1 MSTTAALDVD
11 PLEEHLLASLRA
23 LEPSAALRTA
33 PPEVEEI
40 WRAQVDSRQADYAA
54 RWLQQHGRS
63 FYTIGSAGHESNAA
77 VALALRVDD
86 PALLHY
92 RSGAFYLARAA
103 QAELDGLRDIML
115 GVVAAAVEPIAGGRH
130 KVFGRKELAILP
142 MTSTIA
148 SHLPRAVGMALAID
162 RAARLGVPSPWQADA
177 IVLCSFGDASVNHA
191 TAQAALNTTAQIAF
205 QGLPLPLLFVC
216 EDNGLGISVPSPA
229 GWVESALTSR
239 PEIRYEVAYGHDPAE
254 VLGVASELADWVRA
268 QRRPAVL
275 HLRTVRYLSHAG
287 ADAEMAYRT
296 PQAIRADYERDPIL
310 GTARWLVS
318 AGRATGEELATDY
331 LAARDE
337 VRELALEVAALPQMT
352 SAEQVVA
359 PLAPRS
365 PGVVAERARRVHLA
379 ADEPL
384 TLAQAVNA
392 GLAAVLE
399 RHPNALLFGEDI
411 AVKGGVYGVTRGLH
425 ARFGAGRVFD
435 TLLDET
441 SILGLALGSAVSGFL
456 PIPEIQYLAYLH
468 NAEDQLRGEA
478 ATLQF
483 FSQRAYRNGM
493 VIRIAGYGYQRG
505 FGGHF
510 HNDDAVGVL
519 RDIPGLVIASPARPD
534 DAAAMLVTCAESAV
548 VDGSVC
554 VFLEPIAL
562 YHARDLHDEGDEGW
576 VAALTDE
583 HVPVGSARTYL
594 DGGDLTIVTWANGL
608 HLSLRVARA
617 AASSAESALESSTCA
632 GSHRSR
638 SRTSCAR
645 RTRPVACSSSTRRA
659 ARGGVSEGVIA
670 ELVDAGFAGRIARVD
685 EQGFVR
691 PARRRRTAR
700 PRLRGR
706 DRGGRA
712 RAGRRLADLRA
723 AREEDELSAGPV
735 GRAAD
740 LLHDIAVRDERGLGP
755 RRARGSAASSRTSA
769 PRRRGRRR
777 SSGR

>member
-1 MSTTAALDVD
+1 VSVEPD
-11 PLEEHLLASLRA
+11 PLEEHLLGALRA
-23 LEPSAALRTA
+23 LEPSAALRSA

-54 RWLQQHGRS
+54 RWIQQHGRS

-103 QAELDGLRDIML
+103 QAGSDGGLRDIML
-115 GVVAAAVEPIAGGRH
+115 GVTSAAVEPIAGGRH
-130 KVFGRKELAILP
+130 KVFGRKELAVIP

-162 RAARLGVPSPWQADA
+162 RATRLGVTSPWKPDA
-177 IVLCSFGDASVNHA
+177 VVLCSFGDASLNHA
-191 TAQAALNTTAQIAF
+191 TAQAALNTTAQCTF
-205 QGLPLPLLFVC
+205 QRLPLPLLFVC
-216 EDNGLGISVPSPA
+216 EDNGLGISVPSPT
-229 GWVESALTSR
+229 GWVESALTARS
-239 PEIRYEVAYGHDPAE
+239 EIRYEIAYGHDTAE
-254 VLGVASELADWVRA
+254 VLGVASELAEWVRER
-268 QRRPAVL
+268 RRPAVL

-287 ADAEMAYRT
+287 ADAEMAYRS
-296 PQAIRADYERDPIL
+296 PHSIRADFERDPIL

-318 AGRATGEELATDY
+318 AGRATGAELADDY
-331 LAARDE
+331 LAARE
-337 VRELALEVAALPQMT
+337 EAQSIALEAAALPQMT
-352 SAEQVVA
+352 TAEQVMA

-365 PGVVAERARRVHLA
+365 PAVVAERVRSVALA
-379 ADEPL
+379 GDEPL
-384 TLAQAVNA
+384 TLAQAINH
-392 GLAAVLE
+392 GLAAVLQS
-399 RHPNALLFGEDI
+399 HPNALLFGEDI

-441 SILGLALGSAVSGFL
+441 SILGLALGAAVSGFL

-519 RDIPGLVIASPARPD
+519 RDIPGLAIASPARPD
-534 DAAAMLVTCAESAV
+534 DAAAMLATCAEAAL
-548 VDGSVC
+548 VDGTVC
-554 VFLEPIAL
+554 VYLEPIAL
-562 YHARDLHDEGDEGW
+562 YHTRDLAQDGDEGW
-576 VAALTDE
+576 VAAPTDE

-608 HLSLRVARA
+608 HLSLRVAQRLA
-617 AASSAESALESSTCA
+617 AQGVGARVVDLRWLAPLPVEDVLREASATGRVLVVDET
-632 GSHRSR
+632 
-638 SRTSCAR
+638 R
-645 RTRPVACSSSTRRA
+645 RT
-659 ARGGVSEGVIA
+659 GGVSEGIVA
-670 ELVDAGFAGRIARVD
+670 ALVDAGYDGRMARVASKD
-685 EQGFVR
+685 SFV
-691 PARRRRTAR
+691 P
-700 PRLRGR
+700 LG
-706 DRGGRA
+706 D
-712 RAGRRLADLRA
+712 A
-723 AREEDELSAGPV
+723 AQLVLVSEDEIE
-735 GRAAD
+735 AAALA
-740 LLHDIAVRDERGLGP
+740 LLGNA
-755 RRARGSAASSRTSA
+755 
-769 PRRRGRRR
+769 
-777 SSGR
+777 

>member
-1 MSTTAALDVD
+1 MSTAAVVEQD
-11 PLEEHLLASLRA
+11 PLEEHLLEALRA
-23 LEPSAALRTA
+23 LQPSAALRSA
-33 PPEVEEI
+33 PPEAEEI

-77 VALALRVDD
+77 VALALRIDD

-92 RSGAFYLARAA
+92 RSGAFYLARAS
-103 QAELDGLRDIML
+103 QAEIDGMRDIML

-130 KVFGRKELAILP
+130 KVFGRKELAVLP

-148 SHLPRAVGMALAID
+148 SQLPRAVGIAIAID
-162 RAARLGVPSPWQADA
+162 RAARLGVTSPWKPDA
-177 IVLCSFGDASVNHA
+177 IVMCSFGDASLNHA
-191 TAQAALNTTAQIAF
+191 TAQAALNTTAQCTF
-205 QGLPLPLLFVC
+205 QGLPVPLLFVC

-229 GWVESALTSR
+229 GWVESALTAR
-239 PEIRYEVAYGHDPAE
+239 PEMRYEVAYGNDPAE
-254 VLGVASELADWVRA
+254 VLGVTTELAAWVRER
-268 QRRPAVL
+268 RRPAIL

-318 AGRATGEELATDY
+318 AGRASGEELADDY

-337 VRELALEVAALPQMT
+337 ARELALEVTALPQMT
-352 SAEQVVA
+352 SAEQVMA

-365 PGVVAERARRVHLA
+365 PAVVAEKAGRVRLA
-379 ADEPL
+379 DDEPL
-384 TLAQAVNA
+384 TLAQGINA

-399 RHPNALLFGEDI
+399 CHPNALSFGEDI

-441 SILGLALGSAVSGFL
+441 SILGLALGAAVSGFL

-493 VIRIAGYGYQRG
+493 VLRIAGYGYQRG

-519 RDIPGLVIASPARPD
+519 RDIPGVVIASPARPD
-534 DAAAMLVTCAESAV
+534 DAAAMLVTCAESAL
-548 VDGSVC
+548 VDGTVC

-562 YHARDLHDEGDEGW
+562 YHSRDLHKEGDDGW
-576 VAALTDE
+576 VAALTNE
-583 HVPVGSARTYL
+583 HVPVGAARTYL
-594 DGGDLTIVTWANGL
+594 EGGDLTIVTWANGL
-608 HLSLRVARA
+608 QLSLRVART
-617 AASSAESALESSTCA
+617 LEQQGVRARVLDLRWLAPLPVEDILREARAT
-632 GSHRSR
+632 GRLLVVDE
-638 SRTSCAR
+638 TR
-645 RTRPVACSSSTRRA
+645 RT
-659 ARGGVSEGVIA
+659 GGVSEGILA
-670 ELVDAGFAGRIARVD
+670 ELVDAGFDGRMARVTSKD
-685 EQGFVR
+685 SFV
-691 PARRRRTAR
+691 P
-700 PRLRGR
+700 LG
-706 DRGGRA
+706 D
-712 RAGRRLADLRA
+712 A
-723 AREEDELSAGPV
+723 ARLVLVSEEEIE
-735 GRAAD
+735 AAA
-740 LLHDIAVRDERGLGP
+740 LQLVRDV
-755 RRARGSAASSRTSA
+755 
-769 PRRRGRRR
+769 
-777 SSGR
+777 